1 MGRKKIFTS
10 ADIKALRDKSRDL
23 SRVNKEREVLS
34 EDIFS
39 WYVPG
44 KERDFTSSSWSQ
56 EKNNSDKP
64 SYHHYNYNYN
74 YNNNNNNTL
83 KVIYSSMLNNYQYSM
98 WCLVRDFSAHDEIFH
113 LERKKKNWM
122 CSMIYSLVFF
132 HMAKFWLCCCSW
144 SCKIRVC
151 WPVG

>member
-44 KERDFTSSSWSQ
+44 KDRDFTSSSWSQ
-56 EKNNSDKP
+56 EKK
-64 SYHHYNYNYN
+64 
-74 YNNNNNNTL
+74 
-83 KVIYSSMLNNYQYSM
+83 
-98 WCLVRDFSAHDEIFH
+98 
-113 LERKKKNWM
+113 
-122 CSMIYSLVFF
+122 
-132 HMAKFWLCCCSW
+132 
-144 SCKIRVC
+144 
-151 WPVG
+151 